1 MKTIIRIAIDPEVP
15 EGSVMT
21 GGARIVTPKDD
32 QDLGRELRT
41 QVVRVNN
48 ATDAAA
54 LRVDLAHW
62 HHDDIEIEGPWN
74 PRSS

>member
-1 MKTIIRIAIDPEVP
+1 MKKIIRIVIDYTVP
-15 EGSVMT
+15 EGSIMI
-21 GGARIVTPKDD
+21 GGARIITPKDD

-62 HHDDIEIEGPWN
+62 HRDDIEIEE
-74 PRSS
+74 

>member
-1 MKTIIRIAIDPEVP
+1 MKTIIRIVIDPEVP

-21 GGARIVTPKDD
+21 GGARIVIPKND

-48 ATDAAA
+48 EGDAAA
-54 LRVDLAHW
+54 LRVDITHW
-62 HHDDIEIEGPWN
+62 HRDDIEIEA
-74 PRSS
+74 